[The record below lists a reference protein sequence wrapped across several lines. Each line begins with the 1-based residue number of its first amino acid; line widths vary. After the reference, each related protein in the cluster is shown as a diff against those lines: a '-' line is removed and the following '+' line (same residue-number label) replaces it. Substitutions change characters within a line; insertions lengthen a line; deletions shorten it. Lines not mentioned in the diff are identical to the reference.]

1 MKCPNCDGPEHP
13 KWKAHTFTRKMSPA
27 KIVKA
32 LVPLKAKPKRMLDF
46 VEPEST
52 GRAPVR
58 RKPKGFDRVA
68 YQREYMR
75 EWRAKRK
82 AGK

>member
-13 KWKAHTFTRKMSPA
+13 KWKAHTF
-27 KIVKA
+27 
-32 LVPLKAKPKRMLDF
+32 KAKPVAAAKPKLDF

-52 GRAPVR
+52 SRAPVR
-58 RKPKGFDRVA
+58 RKPKGFDKVA

-75 EWRAKRK
+75 EWRKGRK
-82 AGK
+82 K